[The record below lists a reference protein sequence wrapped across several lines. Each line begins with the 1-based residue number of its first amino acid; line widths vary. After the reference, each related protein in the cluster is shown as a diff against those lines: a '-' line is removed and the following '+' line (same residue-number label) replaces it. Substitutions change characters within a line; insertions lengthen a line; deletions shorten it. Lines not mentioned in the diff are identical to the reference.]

1 MDGCLLKILKIG
13 DELKFDFSAVPQEA
27 RKEISVFLVE
37 KAGRSAVL
45 KITADKSI
53 PIRHFKMQT
62 VGSTGQ

>member
-1 MDGCLLKILKIG
+1 MDGCLIKIVKIG
-13 DELKFDFSAVPQEA
+13 DELKFDLSAISQGA

-53 PIRHFKMQT
+53 PIQHFKMQT
-62 VGSTGQ
+62 VG

>member
-1 MDGCLLKILKIG
+1 MDGCLLKIMKIG
-13 DELKFDFSAVPQEA
+13 DELKLDISAVTQDA

-53 PIRHFKMQT
+53 PIKHFKMQT
-62 VGSTGQ
+62 VGSGQ